1 MDFDIDKLLE
11 DIEEFK
17 YQLENITSLEPL
29 REALNMAEDVTDE
42 EILAEAVKV
51 ILKFN
56 KMKGVLT
63 NE

>member
-56 KMKGVLT
+56 K
-63 NE
+63 